1 MTDDGA
7 ELSRLALDGSS
18 PCEDVDADL
27 MSLGFGEVG
36 LKEKQI
42 KHSKNPLKRTTSFK
56 NLYSKIS
63 IL

>member
-18 PCEDVDADL
+18 PCEDVDADF

-42 KHSKNPLKRTTSFK
+42 RYHPFSIVLFIITS
-56 NLYSKIS
+56 
-63 IL
+63 